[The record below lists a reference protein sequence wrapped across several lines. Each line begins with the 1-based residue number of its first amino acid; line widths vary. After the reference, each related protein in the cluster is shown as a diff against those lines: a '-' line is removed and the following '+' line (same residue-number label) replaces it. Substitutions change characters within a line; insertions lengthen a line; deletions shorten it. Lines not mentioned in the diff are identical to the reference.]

1 MATESLPTERTTALP
16 ATGLIKLG
24 NKTINYYREGPPGAP
39 AIVFTHGM
47 GLSDRYFDDLISH
60 LRLCDRHCLHR
71 FDYDGHGL
79 SPVFDATLP
88 TVQSYAADL
97 AALFHHANLTSNV
110 VIISH
115 SLGCF
120 VSMQAA
126 LTAPN
131 VAKATKA
138 LILLNSPALPMSPPG
153 LYGCQQRIEIIKTKG
168 IAGTIKAIVDLDVA
182 PEESARC
189 SQSRNEAISKLTNAL
204 SVTSDCGFSRA
215 NQAVV
220 AWGTRDMCL
229 EDLTC
234 KALLITGDKD
244 MVGAPSQT
252 MQMARRMANAEVVI
266 LNGVGHHPVWE
277 DISTT
282 GQLIDTFLKSC

>member
-1 MATESLPTERTTALP
+1 MATQSSINERTTILS

-24 NKTINYYREGPPGAP
+24 NKTINYYRDGPPAAQ

-47 GLSDRYFDDLISH
+47 GLSDRYFDDLIGH
-60 LRLCDRHCLHR
+60 LRLSDRYCLHR

-79 SPVFDATLP
+79 SPVFDATPP
-88 TVQSYAADL
+88 TIELYAADL
-97 AALFHHANLTSNV
+97 AALFHHANLVSNV

-120 VSMQAA
+120 VAMQAA

-138 LILLNSPALPMSPPG
+138 LILLNSPALPMSPLG
-153 LYGCQQRIEIIKTKG
+153 LYGCQQRIDIIRTQG
-168 IAGTIKAIVDLDVA
+168 ITATIRAIVDLDVA

-189 SQSRNEAISKLTNAL
+189 SDSRNGAISKLTNAL
-204 SVTSDCGFSRA
+204 SATSDCGFSRA

-220 AWGTRDMCL
+220 AWGFKDMRL
-229 EDLTC
+229 EDLVC
-234 KALLITGDKD
+234 KVLLITGEKD
-244 MVGAPSQT
+244 IVGDPSKT
-252 MQMARRMANAEVVI
+252 IQMARRIGNAEAVI

-282 GQLIDTFLKSC
+282 AQLIDKFLRSC